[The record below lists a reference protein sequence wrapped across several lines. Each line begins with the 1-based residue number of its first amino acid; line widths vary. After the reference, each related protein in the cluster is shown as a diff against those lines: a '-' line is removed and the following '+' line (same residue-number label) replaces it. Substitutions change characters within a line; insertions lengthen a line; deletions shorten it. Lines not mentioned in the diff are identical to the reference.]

1 MKQQLANGE
10 NPPAIVVGLDSHQGI
25 QTARI
30 LAAHQ
35 VPIIAL
41 AKSPDHY
48 CCHTRVCEQILYT
61 DLESRDLIET
71 LETLGPT
78 LSQKGVLI
86 PCSDVTVLLISQHR
100 DLLYTWYHILLPDE
114 AIVERLMD
122 KIQFY
127 TYAQAQNLPIPPTTI
142 LYSREDA
149 ERAAQMMTFPCAL
162 KPPISADPRWEQ
174 NSKHKAYKVSKPEDL
189 LELYDVCCEW
199 SDVLIVQKWVEGDDT
214 HLYICNTYL
223 NRDSEPLVTFV
234 SRKLRQWPPRTGECC
249 LGIEADNEVILH
261 ETLRL
266 FKMVGFYGLGYME
279 MKRDRVDGEYYIM
292 EPNVGRPTGQGAI
305 AEAGGV
311 SLLYTMYCDTVGL
324 PLPDNRAQQ
333 YGKVKWIYLR
343 RDLQSAVYYMRRGE
357 LNPLTWL
364 RSLFGVR
371 GFALFSWRDPLPFL
385 GDFARAIRFF
395 MSSEERKKR
404 DYASSVVKSESQS

>member
-1 MKQQLANGE
+1 MEQHLAKNG

-30 LAAHQ
+30 LASHQ
-35 VPIIAL
+35 IPIIAL
-41 AKSPDHY
+41 AQSPDHY
-48 CCHTRVCEQILYT
+48 CCRTRVCEQILYT
-61 DLESRDLIET
+61 DFTSQDLIKT
-71 LETLGPT
+71 LKSLGPT

-86 PCSDVTVLLISQHR
+86 PCSDVTVQLISQHR
-100 DLLYTWYHILLPDE
+100 DVLQPWYYILLPDE
-114 AIVERLMD
+114 TIVERLID

-127 TYAQAQNLPIPPTTI
+127 TYAQEQNLPIPQTMI
-142 LYSREDA
+142 LYNREDA
-149 ERAAQMMTFPCAL
+149 KRAAQTMTFPCAL

-174 NSKHKAYKVSKPEDL
+174 NSKHKTYKVAKPEDL
-189 LELYDVCCEW
+189 LELYDVCSKW
-199 SDVLIVQKWVEGDDT
+199 ADVLIVQKWVEGDDT
-214 HLYICNTYL
+214 ALYICNTYFS
-223 NRDSEPLVTFV
+223 RSSEPLVTFI

-249 LGIEADNEVILH
+249 LGIEADNKVILD

-266 FKMVGFYGLGYME
+266 FKMVGYYGLGYME
-279 MKRDRVDGEYYIM
+279 MKRDKLDGNYYIM
-292 EPNVGRPTGQGAI
+292 EPNVGRPTGQGPI

-324 PLPDNRAQQ
+324 PLPANRAQQ
-333 YGKVKWIYLR
+333 YGQIKWIYLR
-343 RDLQSAVYYMRRGE
+343 RDLQSAVYYLLRGE

-385 GDFARAIRFF
+385 GDITRAIRLFLIP
-395 MSSEERKKR
+395 EERKKR
-404 DYASSVVKSESQS
+404 DYTSSAV